1 MAKVDLLV
9 TVEGQRQVDEMAKSL
24 QNKGLEVRKTY
35 PRSGTIIGTGDSSLL
50 ESLKGVEGVE
60 AVRQEKSYQ
69 LPPVDDKTPQ

>member
-60 AVRQEKSYQ
+60 AIRQEGSYQ
-69 LPPVDDKTPQ
+69 LPPMDDKTPQ